1 VNSSS
6 HGAITLQDHEGT
18 LFKVNGQSLKIFLE
32 LNEEFEYLDEIDFFC
47 FPTNINF
54 RPQWA
59 VLGFLRISTQLEHLA
74 TKIVARRRGGGG
86 DRPPHW
92 AERALP
98 AASHRQFSP
107 MLSLRCSVLEK
118 LVRGSFTR
126 YPVAFP
132 S

>member
-74 TKIVARRRGGGG
+74 TKIVARRRGGGATG
-86 DRPPHW
+86 LLTGPSGPCPPPRTASFRPCC
-92 AERALP
+92 L
-98 AASHRQFSP
+98 
-107 MLSLRCSVLEK
+107 
-118 LVRGSFTR
+118 
-126 YPVAFP
+126 
-132 S
+132 